1 MSDRTRS
8 RARILARKILF
19 EDRYGNDPVHNQPG
33 MVRYGVYDQPVASKS
48 DLTVPANEPIEPD
61 PGVSVDGLLQ
71 DQLPPVDDDEYA
83 PGNSRE
89 LAWALYAM
97 GLEVGAE
104 EVESV
109 YQAMRK
115 LYTDAAESKDE
126 EPADEEVE
134 VETKNEARLRRKLR
148 EAMDDFLPYVEDEE
162 EFEQQYA
169 RGRGYRHVPKS
180 EVPWVEPVD
189 DGSYSLEDIASE
201 LGYRAAS
208 GARQYIKRITDK
220 IAAIISSMAGGKLDK
235 LTDSAAEDY
244 VTLMHD
250 MDLIDDSELGVML
263 NDLNIVK
270 EQPGFKYWLNNAYYA
285 PALKAIENDA
295 RERIAVEL
303 RKVGVP
309 EEIDQTVIGQVLGLS
324 ARKDATIQKRLQQK
338 AGMDEEVAKQMT
350 AKVRKLVTKLTPEFE
365 TPDNFV
371 DTAMVAHDMMSR
383 SKLKKLLTKSAN
395 EEYEYGEWSN
405 S

>member
-1 MSDRTRS
+1 
-8 RARILARKILF
+8 
-19 EDRYGNDPVHNQPG
+19 
-33 MVRYGVYDQPVASKS
+33 MVRYGVHDRPVASAS
-48 DLTVPANEPIEPD
+48 DTTIPANEPIEPD

-71 DQLPPVDDDEYA
+71 DQLPPIEDDEYA

-97 GLEVGAE
+97 GLEVDAE

-109 YQAMRK
+109 YRAMRK
-115 LYTDAAESKDE
+115 LYTNASGTKDG
-126 EPADEEVE
+126 EPETEGVEVE
-134 VETKNEARLRRKLR
+134 VKKEARLKRRLR
-148 EAMDDFLPYVEDEE
+148 EAMDDFLPYVEDEG

-201 LGYRAAS
+201 LGYGAAS

-235 LTDSAAEDY
+235 LTNSAAEDY

-263 NDLNIVK
+263 KDLDIVK

-285 PALKAIENDA
+285 PALKAVENDA

-303 RKVGVP
+303 RKAGVP

-338 AGMDEEVAKQMT
+338 AGMEEDAAKQMT

-365 TPDNFV
+365 TPDDFV
-371 DTAMVAHDMMSR
+371 NTAMVAHDMMSR
-383 SKLKKLLTKSAN
+383 AKLKKLLTKSAN
-395 EEYEYGEWSN
+395 EEYEYGEWSD